1 MNKYI
6 ITALIVSA
14 LPACSSISKETY
26 TESRTLTYPKGGYPH
41 IKDMYLR
48 NDNSG
53 NVSTHG
59 VNPVNNN
66 NVMVSPAIPVD
77 PVSTQD
83 DWRYVNPDLPVKREP
98 TYEDIQNENKLLLA
112 KYYNDWLRE

>member
-6 ITALIVSA
+6 LLISLA
-14 LPACSSISKETY
+14 MPACSSVSKETY

-53 NVSTHG
+53 NVATQG
-59 VNPVNNN
+59 ANLINNN
-66 NVMVSPAIPVD
+66 NVMVAPATPVN
-77 PVSTQD
+77 PASTGD
-83 DWRYVNPDLPVKREP
+83 DWKYVNPDLPVKHEQ

>member
-6 ITALIVSA
+6 LLIALA

-26 TESRTLTYPKGGYPH
+26 TESRTLTYPKGGYPY

-53 NVSTHG
+53 NVTTHG
-59 VNPVNNN
+59 VNPIT
-66 NVMVSPAIPVD
+66 PAMPVTPVE
-77 PVSTQD
+77 PVSTGD
-83 DWRYVNPDLPVKREP
+83 DWKYVNPDLPEKQARS
-98 TYEDIQNENKLLLA
+98 YEDIQNENKLLLA
-112 KYYNDWLRE
+112 EYYNKWLRE

>member
-6 ITALIVSA
+6 LCLIVTII
-14 LPACSSISKETY
+14 PACSSMTSETY
-26 TESRTLTYPKGGYPH
+26 TEKRTLKYHKGTHPH
-41 IKDMYLR
+41 IKDMYLHNR
-48 NDNSG
+48 NNEE
-53 NVSTHG
+53 VSSHG

-66 NVMVSPAIPVD
+66 NVMVAPAIPVE

-112 KYYNDWLRE
+112 KYYNNWLRE

>member
-6 ITALIVSA
+6 LILIIMS
-14 LPACSSISKETY
+14 LPACSNISKETY

-53 NVSTHG
+53 QVTTQG
-59 VNPVNNN
+59 VNPINSN
-66 NVMVSPAIPVD
+66 NVMVAPATPVE
-77 PVSTQD
+77 PVSTHD
-83 DWRYVNPDLPVKREP
+83 DWRYVNPDLPEKQAR

-112 KYYNDWLRE
+112 QYYNKWLRE

>member
-6 ITALIVSA
+6 LCLIVTA
-14 LPACSSISKETY
+14 LPACSSITSETY
-26 TESRTLTYPKGGYPH
+26 TEKRTLKYQKGTHPH
-41 IKDMYLR
+41 IKDMYLHNR
-48 NDNSG
+48 NNG
-53 NVSTHG
+53 EVSSHG

-66 NVMVSPAIPVD
+66 NVMVAPAIPVE

-83 DWRYVNPDLPVKREP
+83 DWRYVNPDLPEKQAK

-112 KYYNDWLRE
+112 QYYNNWLRE

>member
-6 ITALIVSA
+6 LILIITA

-53 NVSTHG
+53 QVTTQG
-59 VNPVNNN
+59 VNPINSN
-66 NVMVSPAIPVD
+66 NVMVAPATPVE
-77 PVSTQD
+77 PVSTHD
-83 DWRYVNPDLPVKREP
+83 DWRYVNPDLPEKQAR

-112 KYYNDWLRE
+112 QYYNNWLRE